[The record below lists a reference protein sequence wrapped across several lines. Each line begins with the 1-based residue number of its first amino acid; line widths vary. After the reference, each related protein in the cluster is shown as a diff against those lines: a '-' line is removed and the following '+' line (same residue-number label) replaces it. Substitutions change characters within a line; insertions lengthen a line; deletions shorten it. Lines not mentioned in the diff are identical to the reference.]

1 MPAIYA
7 HRVFGEAVIN
17 TLSHALA
24 DKLLDHLPLFQM
36 GLHGPDLLFYY
47 QPLFKTPL
55 GRLGNLLHGCSGQ
68 AVLETMLKV
77 TAKLPEEEQDAGLSY
92 TLGFACHYLLD
103 SACHPYVEQLV
114 KSGKAA
120 HCTVEGQFDL
130 WLIHRDGKAPLETDP
145 VSHLAE
151 LTPEDA
157 AVIAPYYAALS
168 RLVYPDAPLK
178 ARPDRIYSAYGW
190 LRRLNHIFSARSGA
204 VRGLAHG
211 AFHLMGN
218 YEEREGL
225 IYRASHDPTFD
236 GCNAHLFS
244 LMEGAVWE
252 TSALLTA
259 IARGDLSHRFQSD
272 FGGT

>member
-55 GRLGNLLHGCSGQ
+55 GCLGNLLHGCSGRQ
-68 AVLETMLKV
+68 VIETMLKV

-114 KSGKAA
+114 KAGKAA
-120 HCTVEGQFDL
+120 HCTIEGQFDL
-130 WLIHRDGKAPLETDP
+130 WLIGRDGKLPLEIDP
-145 VSHLAE
+145 VSHLTE
-151 LTPEDA
+151 LSPDDC

-168 RLVYPDAPLK
+168 HLVYPDAPLK
-178 ARPDRIYSAYGW
+178 ERPEKILSAYRM
-190 LRRLNHIFSARSGA
+190 LMRLNRIFASRHAT
-204 VRGLAHG
+204 VRGLAHA
-211 AFHLMGN
+211 AFHLMGSH
-218 YEEREGL
+218 EEREGL
-225 IYRASHDPTFD
+225 IYREAHDSTFE
-236 GCNAHLFS
+236 GCNTQLFS

-259 IARGDLSHRFQSD
+259 VARGDLSHRFDSD
-272 FGGT
+272 FGGN